1 MKFQRV
7 AFASLM
13 ALVCILS
20 ACGGSGSDSGTDVAA
35 VDNRGGNHGNNSGKS
50 GTTSGSGSTG
60 TTTTGSSSG
69 TTTPSAW
76 WLANYCGEPG
86 DSEFPAGQA
95 SYQNVM
101 GKAPAGWLTY
111 LAQNYGPNDPS
122 FGWAAASSYFA
133 TVGKEN
139 SPTNNAIPI
148 VALPMGYSASG
159 NGPGGNLFAAIAA
172 GTYDG
177 ALQGSVQAWAQ
188 GGYSTIYYRPGWE
201 FNGNWFPWSIQNA
214 TDLKNYIAAFQH
226 MYTVLHAAAATYGVT
241 VKVVWN
247 PNVGG
252 NQAGGTSTWANWY
265 PGNSYVDVIGIDNY
279 GAPVDGTDPA
289 NAPGSATDY
298 TPLQAIAFAEAN
310 GKPFSI
316 PETGGNNSDGFITA
330 LGTVISQAKVTWS
343 FIGLWNDNSGG
354 GNVFSSSSS
363 LGAIFQKAFVAD
375 AP

>member
-1 MKFQRV
+1 MRFQR
-7 AFASLM
+7 AALASLM
-13 ALVCILS
+13 AFVCILS
-20 ACGGSGSDSGTDVAA
+20 ACGGGSDSDNASNAAA
-35 VDNRGGNHGNNSGKS
+35 VDNHARSRGNGSG
-50 GTTSGSGSTG
+50 TSGSGSTG
-60 TTTTGSSSG
+60 STTTSGSGG
-69 TTTPSAW
+69 TTTPPAW

-86 DSEFPAGQA
+86 NSEFPSGQA
-95 SYQNVM
+95 SYQKVM

-111 LAQNYGPNDPS
+111 LAANYTPNDPS
-122 FGWAAASSYFA
+122 FGWAAASYYFA
-133 TVGKEN
+133 TMGKQN

-188 GGYSTIYYRPGWE
+188 GGYKTIYYRPGWE
-201 FNGNWFPWSIQNA
+201 FNGGWYPWSIQNA

-226 MYTVLHAAAATYGVT
+226 IYTVLHAAAATNGVT
-241 VKVVWN
+241 VNVVWN

-279 GAPVDGTDPA
+279 GAPVDTGDPA

-343 FIGLWNDNSGG
+343 FIGLWNDDTGG
-354 GNVFSSSSS
+354 GNIFSSSSS
-363 LGAIFQKAFVAD
+363 LGASFQQAF